1 MDNMAIYEAV
11 RQAPKNALREIQAGR
26 LKGKS
31 DINPM
36 WRIKSLT
43 EQFGPCGIGWK
54 YEIIKEWLEPG
65 ANGEI
70 AAFVDINLFI
80 KVDGEWSVAIPGT
93 GGSMYVVKE
102 RNGLYTDDEAFKKAL
117 TDAISVSCKALGF
130 AADVYWNADSTKYSQ
145 RTTQAPTEGSYS
157 NEPKKPTESRPAPVE
172 SNVVHI
178 CANCGERVTAIQGKS
193 GEMIPAERLAAISMK
208 NYGAVLCAECQAKRK
223 AGQHE

>member
-36 WRIKSLT
+36 WRIKALT

-70 AAFVDINLFI
+70 AAFVDINLCI
-80 KVDGEWSVAIPGT
+80 KVDGEWSAAIPGT

-145 RTTQAPTEGSYS
+145 RTTQAPTKGVIAM
-157 NEPKKPTESRPAPVE
+157 SRRSP
-172 SNVVHI
+172 
-178 CANCGERVTAIQGKS
+178 R
-193 GEMIPAERLAAISMK
+193 RAAQPPQNRM
-208 NYGAVLCAECQAKRK
+208 
-223 AGQHE
+223 